1 MKLSKR
7 LSAIADMVEPC
18 DSVTDIGC
26 DHGYLS
32 VWLFEKDICG
42 HVFAAD
48 IRKGPLDRA
57 RANRDEHGI
66 SAGDME
72 LILSDGL
79 KELDPPDESLK
90 NTLVIAGMGG
100 ETIAGILSAEA
111 VKAAMYDSYVF
122 SPHTRHEEFRRYLGK
137 NGYRITDE
145 RYLSEDGKL
154 YTVIK
159 AVRGADSCRN
169 DTDYL
174 LGPFI
179 GTNIREPDVYEGIK
193 NRYLKMKQLISD
205 GDMPKD
211 RVSRI
216 MKEIKIYEGVLWD

>member
-7 LSAIADMVEPC
+7 LSAIAGMVDPC

-32 VWLFEKDICG
+32 VWLLEKGICR
-42 HVFAAD
+42 HAVAAD
-48 IRKGPLDRA
+48 IKKGPLERA

-66 SAGDME
+66 SGNDME

-79 KELDPPDESLK
+79 KGLAPPDESLK

-100 ETIAGILSAEA
+100 ETIAGILSGEA

-122 SPHTRHEEFRRYLGK
+122 SPHTRQEELRRYLGSS
-137 NGYRITDE
+137 GYRITDE
-145 RYLSEDGKL
+145 RYPSEDGIL

-159 AVRGADSCRN
+159 AVKGTDSCES
-169 DTDYL
+169 DADYI

-179 GTNIREPDVYEGIK
+179 GTYIKEPDVYAGIRD
-193 NRYLKMKQLISD
+193 RYLKMKQLIND
-205 GDMPKD
+205 ADIPED
-211 RVSRI
+211 RVREI
-216 MKEIKIYEGVLWD
+216 KKEMKIYEGVLRD

>member
-32 VWLFEKDICG
+32 VWLLEKGICG
-42 HVFAAD
+42 HAVAAD
-48 IRKGPLDRA
+48 IRRGPLERA
-57 RANRDEHGI
+57 RASRDDHGI
-66 SAGDME
+66 SDKDME

-79 KELDPPDESLK
+79 KEIDPPDESLN

-100 ETIAGILSAEA
+100 ETIAAILSDEA
-111 VKAAMYDSYVF
+111 AKASMYDSYVF
-122 SPHTRHEEFRRYLGK
+122 SPHTRQEDFRRYLGSS
-137 NGYRITDE
+137 GYRITDE
-145 RYLSEDGKL
+145 RYLSEDGIL

-159 AVRGADSCRN
+159 AVRGADSCKS
-169 DTDYL
+169 DIDYI

-179 GTNIREPDVYEGIK
+179 KANIKRPGVYEGIK
-193 NRYLKMKQLISD
+193 SRYMKMKRLIND
-205 GDMPKD
+205 GNMPEG
-211 RVSRI
+211 RVSEI

>member
-32 VWLFEKDICG
+32 VWLLENGICR
-42 HVFAAD
+42 HAFAAD

-57 RANRDEHGI
+57 RANRDEYGI
-66 SAGDME
+66 SDKDME

-79 KELDPPDESLK
+79 KEIDPPDEGLK

-111 VKAAMYDSYVF
+111 AKASMYDSCVF
-122 SPHTRHEEFRRYLGK
+122 SPHTRQEELRRYLGCS
-137 NGYRITDE
+137 GYRITDE
-145 RYLSEDGKL
+145 RYVSEDGIL

-159 AVRGADSCRN
+159 AVRGADSCMS
-169 DTDYL
+169 DTDYI

-179 GTNIREPDVYEGIK
+179 KANIREPGVYEGIK
-193 NRYLKMKQLISD
+193 DRYLKMKQLISS
-205 GDMPKD
+205 GDIPED
-211 RVSRI
+211 RLNGI